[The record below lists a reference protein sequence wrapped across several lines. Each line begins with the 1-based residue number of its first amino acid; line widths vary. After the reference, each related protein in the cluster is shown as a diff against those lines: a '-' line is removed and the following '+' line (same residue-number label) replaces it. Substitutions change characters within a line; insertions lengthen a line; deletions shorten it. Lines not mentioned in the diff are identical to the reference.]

1 MSYSNLSRY
10 TDVKPASV
18 ADIVAGR
25 DIDITLDELCD
36 IIAEKLIEEYIYT
49 GGRRVEKGS
58 RWQKGEHDRVY
69 APCGFYYDLS
79 DGKIGGIG
87 VSYVA
92 PWLEK
97 TMSIVIATVEEY
109 IIEPVDDTD
118 TDVDDDPATDTTDDI
133 ATTAEPADDIVRI
146 SEAAAST
153 VTVDDHTVRVSADA
167 HGVRYGRHAAAV
179 MLKETA
185 HEYDL
190 DTADIADAVSIVSQS
205 ITDLADVEISHTADI
220 VSVIIDVAGADPI
233 EYAAT
238 PRTVETVCDAI
249 EDTIIA
255 EAGIGCIRSI
265 TIIGVDIDDVS
276 RAIIGD
282 EVYDMLVGDVEW
294 IAVHA
299 ADAVE
304 IVGMYDID
312 DTGAVLLAAAS
323 SHALT
328 D

>member
-1 MSYSNLSRY
+1 MSYSNLNRY
-10 TDVKPASV
+10 TDVQPASV

-58 RWQKGEHDRVY
+58 RWTKGGHDRVY
-69 APCGFYYDLS
+69 APCNFYYDLA
-79 DGKIGGIG
+79 DGGIGGIG

-92 PWLEK
+92 PWLER
-97 TMSIVIATVEEY
+97 TMSIVTATVEEH
-109 IIEPVDDTD
+109 IIEPVDD
-118 TDVDDDPATDTTDDI
+118 VDDTTTTDPATATDDTT
-133 ATTAEPADDIVRI
+133 EPADDIVRI

-153 VTVDDHTVRVSADA
+153 ITVDDHTLRVSADA
-167 HGVRYGRHAAAV
+167 SGVRYGRHAAAE
-179 MLKETA
+179 MLNATA
-185 HEYDL
+185 HAYDL
-190 DTADIADAVSIVSQS
+190 DITDIDDAVSIVAQS
-205 ITDLADVEISHTADI
+205 ITDLADVEISHTSDI
-220 VSVIIDVAGADPI
+220 VSVIIDVAGAEPI

-238 PRTVETVCDAI
+238 PRTVDTVCDAI

-255 EAGIGCIRSI
+255 EAGTGCIRSI
-265 TIIGVDIDDVS
+265 TVIGVDIDDVA

-282 EVYDMLVGDVEW
+282 DVYSMLVGDVDYA
-294 IAVHA
+294 AVHA

-304 IVGMYDID
+304 IVGMYDVD
-312 DTGAVLLAAAS
+312 DPGAVLLAAAT
-323 SHALT
+323 SHAIV